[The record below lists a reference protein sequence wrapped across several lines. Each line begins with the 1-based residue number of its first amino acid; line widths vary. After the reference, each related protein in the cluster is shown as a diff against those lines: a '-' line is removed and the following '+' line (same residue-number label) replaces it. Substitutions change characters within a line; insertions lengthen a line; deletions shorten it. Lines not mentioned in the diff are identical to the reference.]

1 MLVYFKVENQ
11 AFAKHKNNV
20 LSIQKEAN
28 SLNATRN
35 KEFFDQ
41 WKYNHAIVKLE
52 SNVTYR
58 KLTAKVELHC
68 KIYNTTVNTGKVV
81 SFCHQSSPVN

>member
-20 LSIQKEAN
+20 LSTQKEGN
-28 SLNATRN
+28 SLNATRS

-41 WKYNHAIVKLE
+41 WKYNYAIIKLE
-52 SNVTYR
+52 TNVAYR
-58 KLTAKVELHC
+58 KLTAKVELNC
-68 KIYNTTVNTGKVV
+68 KICNTKYWKSQV